1 MPPARNS
8 EYPAPYPSQYS
19 EFEELHPFVG
29 RAAVGAIIFAMVA
42 IVWAKIEVLGTRD
55 IERTLTEEEATL
67 AQKCVDR
74 LEAVVFNRWA
84 TGFSP

>member
-1 MPPARNS
+1 MPTVCD
-8 EYPAPYPSQYS
+8 SQYPPQCAAQYVDRD
-19 EFEELHPFVG
+19 EPHPFVG
-29 RAAVGAIIFAMVA
+29 RVALGAIIFAMLA
-42 IVWAKIEVLGTRD
+42 IVWAKVEVLGTRD

-74 LEAVVFNRWA
+74 LEAVVSNRWA

>member
-1 MPPARNS
+1 MPTVCD
-8 EYPAPYPSQYS
+8 SQYPPQYAAQYVDRD
-19 EFEELHPFVG
+19 EPHPFVG
-29 RAAVGAIIFAMVA
+29 RAALGAIIFAMLA
-42 IVWAKIEVLGTRD
+42 IVWAKVEVLGTRD